1 MVNPEKTL
9 FSIKRLI
16 GRKFDSLE
24 VQEMMKVA
32 PFKIVSSK
40 NNDAWVE
47 VDDKTYSPP
56 EIAAMIL
63 QKMKETAEDY
73 LGEEIS
79 EAVITVPAYFDDTQ
93 RQATKDAGKIAGLKI
108 ERIINEPTAA
118 ALAYGLDKKEE
129 VTIAVF
135 DLGGGTFDISILEL
149 KEGVFNVISTNGNT
163 FLGGEDFDQRIVNWL
178 IEEFQKAENIDLR
191 ADKMALQRLKE
202 AAEKAKHELSSTLDV
217 DINLPFIT
225 ADDSGPKHLN
235 IKMTRAQLEML
246 CEDLIEKL
254 TEPCETAITDAKIV
268 KDGIAQTILVGG
280 MTRMPKVQK
289 KVEEIFGKPP
299 SKEVNPDE
307 VVSIGAAIQGGV
319 LKGDVDE
326 VLLLDV
332 IPLSLGIETQG
343 EVMTALIE
351 KNTTI
356 PVRKSEIFTTTVD
369 NQPMVSVHVI
379 QGERENVADNKSLA
393 KFDLLGIPPAPRGVP
408 QIEVTFEVDTNG
420 IMSVSAKDLATGKEQ
435 TIRITPSSGL
445 TEAEIQK
452 IIKDADEH
460 EEDDRRKREISN
472 AKVELTGLL
481 YSTEKSLKELGGK
494 LTDEERNEL
503 NTVIENSR
511 AASESED
518 LQEINDAILALN
530 NVTHKIAESLYG
542 GVTDT

>member
-1 MVNPEKTL
+1 
-9 FSIKRLI
+9 
-16 GRKFDSLE
+16 
-24 VQEMMKVA
+24 
-32 PFKIVSSK
+32 
-40 NNDAWVE
+40 
-47 VDDKTYSPP
+47 
-56 EIAAMIL
+56 
-63 QKMKETAEDY
+63 
-73 LGEEIS
+73 
-79 EAVITVPAYFDDTQ
+79 
-93 RQATKDAGKIAGLKI
+93 
-108 ERIINEPTAA
+108 
-118 ALAYGLDKKEE
+118 
-129 VTIAVF
+129 
-135 DLGGGTFDISILEL
+135 
-149 KEGVFNVISTNGNT
+149 
-163 FLGGEDFDQRIVNWL
+163 
-178 IEEFQKAENIDLR
+178 
-191 ADKMALQRLKE
+191 
-202 AAEKAKHELSSTLDV
+202 
-217 DINLPFIT
+217 
-225 ADDSGPKHLN
+225 
-235 IKMTRAQLEML
+235 
-246 CEDLIEKL
+246 
-254 TEPCETAITDAKIV
+254 
-268 KDGIAQTILVGG
+268 
-280 MTRMPKVQK
+280 
-289 KVEEIFGKPP
+289 
-299 SKEVNPDE
+299 
-307 VVSIGAAIQGGV
+307 
-319 LKGDVDE
+319 
-326 VLLLDV
+326 
-332 IPLSLGIETQG
+332 
-343 EVMTALIE
+343 MTALIE